1 MKISY
6 NLLKNFIGSDLDKI
20 DIVDLLTSIGF
31 ESCIVKHEYNNLKN
45 VIAVKILNIY
55 KHENSD
61 RLLICNVT
69 DNTKEYSVVCGAK
82 NITIGKI
89 VPFAKI
95 GAELSKNITIKS
107 EIIRGVKSDGM
118 LCSEKELGLGNESD
132 NILILSDNT
141 KIGDSLNN
149 IINIENDKIFDVE
162 IMTNRGDC
170 LSHLGISR
178 EICAKLKKK
187 ILLPNI
193 KKYDNLQI
201 FNSLK
206 IESDLCLSYMSC
218 IIRNVKIKKSPKWL
232 SDILYDLGINS
243 INNIVDITN
252 YVMIELGQPLH
263 AFDVDKI
270 DCKCISI
277 RKATNYE
284 NIVAINGNKYN
295 LNSNILITS
304 DYNNPIAIS
313 GVIGGKYSSIDNCT
327 KNIFLESA
335 VFNCDSI
342 NKTSKNLGIITE
354 SSHRFEK
361 GVDIVASE
369 YSFWRA
375 INLIIDIADGE
386 IDSKYVYKNIY
397 DNEMKIFLRIEKISK
412 ILGYNIKIDES
423 IEILKSLGIN
433 TEIKDDKIICNIPSW
448 RKDLNIEEDLI
459 EEIIRIK
466 GYDSIPYIKKHEY
479 EINDIS
485 NDLSFNSIVYDL
497 KSKLKNFGFS
507 EVINY
512 SFLEIKQIEKFNLLY
527 YYKIL
532 NPLSKE
538 NEVLRPSL
546 IVSLYKNVL
555 LNIGQGFDSIAL
567 FEYGKIFNKQGERK
581 SFGFIV
587 YGKIWDEW
595 WKWSNY
601 KFIPKYDFY
610 FGAGI
615 IKNILPSNEFKFV
628 KNSEN
633 NYYDNSKTLS
643 IIYNKKNVGSFGIL
657 KRASDFYS
665 LNIKDD
671 IFYCELDISTIENEY
686 CKKSIVFKKYSK
698 FPVVK
703 MDISI
708 VANKTIKVFDI
719 ENIFQEKIKKNG
731 ILKKYSLFSIF
742 YIDSNVSY
750 SFRLYY
756 RSDNKTLTDDEVNN
770 DIKILLDELYNKFNI
785 VLR

>member
-1 MKISY
+1 MRISY
-6 NLLKNFIGSDLDKI
+6 NLLKNFVDFDLDKI
-20 DIVDLLTSIGF
+20 DIINLLTSIGF
-31 ESCIVKHEYNNLKN
+31 ESCIIKHEYNNLKN
-45 VIAVKILNIY
+45 VITVKILNIC
-55 KHENSD
+55 KHKNSD

-69 DNTKEYSVVCGAK
+69 DNIKEYSVVCGAK
-82 NITIGKI
+82 NISIGKI

-95 GAELSKNITIKS
+95 GTELSKNIIIKS
-107 EIIRGVKSDGM
+107 EIIRGIKSEGM
-118 LCSEKELGLGNESD
+118 LCSEYELGIGNESD
-132 NILILSDNT
+132 NILIFDDNT
-141 KIGDSLNN
+141 KIGESLNN
-149 IINIENDKIFDVE
+149 IINNKKKNFFDVE

-193 KKYDNLQI
+193 KKYNNLQS
-201 FNSLK
+201 FDFLK
-206 IESDLCLSYMSC
+206 IESDLCLSYMGC
-218 IIRNVKIKKSPKWL
+218 IIRNIEIKKSPRWL
-232 SDILYDLGINS
+232 SDALYDVGINS

-263 AFDVDKI
+263 AFDLDKI
-270 DCKCISI
+270 NYKCISI
-277 RKATNYE
+277 RKATNDE
-284 NIVAINGNKYN
+284 NIIAINGNKYN
-295 LNSNILITS
+295 LNSNVLITS

-313 GVIGGKYSSIDNCT
+313 GIIGGKHSSIGNCT

-335 VFNCDSI
+335 VFDCDFI
-342 NKTSKNLGIITE
+342 KKTSRNLNITTE
-354 SSHRFEK
+354 SSYRFER
-361 GVDIVASE
+361 GVDIANSE

-375 INLIIDIADGE
+375 VNLIIDIANGK
-386 IDSKYVYKNIY
+386 IDSKYIYKNVY
-397 DNEMKIFLRIEKISK
+397 NKETKIFLKIGKISK
-412 ILGYNIKIDES
+412 ILGYNIEIDES
-423 IEILKSLGIN
+423 IKILRSLGIN
-433 TEIKDDKIICNIPSW
+433 SEVKEDKIICSIPIW
-448 RKDLNIEEDLI
+448 RKDLKIEEDLI

-466 GYDSIPYIKKHEY
+466 GYDSVPYIKKREY
-479 EINDIS
+479 KFDDIANDF
-485 NDLSFNSIVYDL
+485 SFNSIVYDL
-497 KSKLKNFGFS
+497 KNKLKNFGFN

-512 SFLEIKQIEKFNLLY
+512 SFLEIKQIEKFSLLH

-538 NEVLRPSL
+538 NEILRPSL
-546 IVSLYKNVL
+546 IVGLYKNVL

-567 FEYGKIFNKQGERK
+567 FEYGKIFNNKGEQK
-581 SFGFIV
+581 SFGFIM

-615 IKNILPSNEFKFV
+615 VKNILLSNEFKIV
-628 KNSEN
+628 KNFEN
-633 NYYDNSKTLS
+633 NYYDSSKSLS
-643 IIYNKKNVGSFGIL
+643 IVYNKKIVGNFGIL
-657 KRASDFYS
+657 KKINDSYS

-671 IFYCELDISTIENEY
+671 IFYCELDISTIEKEY
-686 CKKSIVFKKYSK
+686 YKKPVVFKKYSK
-698 FPVVK
+698 FPIVK

-708 VANKTIKVFDI
+708 LANKTIKVFDI
-719 ENIFQEKIKKNG
+719 EKIFKEKLRKNG

-742 YIDSNVSY
+742 YIDNNISY